1 LAVPG
6 AGASYAIAAP
16 ADPDA
21 VLDEVAA
28 AAGVAGAQGTPSTQH
43 SSLNAVAVPEPHMPY
58 WATPWAG
65 GLALAEVVLA
75 RRDAL
80 RGRRVLELGCGL
92 GTTAAAAMEAG
103 ARLAV
108 ADCFPE
114 TLAYCRYNALRNA
127 GRVPATLLAD
137 WRTNRG
143 AAALRRAGPFD
154 LVLAADVLYEP
165 EDVVPLLALVPDLVG
180 PRGAFWLAEPGR
192 ATSLRFVEA
201 AGAAGWAAERV
212 VLERTCPGNA
222 GRASVTVHVY
232 ALGAA
237 PARPTAAGG

>member
-1 LAVPG
+1 
-6 AGASYAIAAP
+6 
-16 ADPDA
+16 
-21 VLDEVAA
+21 
-28 AAGVAGAQGTPSTQH
+28 
-43 SSLNAVAVPEPHMPY
+43 MPY

-137 WRTNRG
+137 WRTDRG

-212 VLERTCPGNA
+212 VLERTWPGNA
-222 GRASVTVHVY
+222 GRARVTVHVY